1 MRRSLRVG
9 LVLALLH
16 LGANARAQQA
26 ASAPIPGAATGN
38 PSDAASAGGAL
49 AATGADAENVSE
61 STGTA
66 DLGSAA
72 ASDSSS
78 GQPPGQDAGS
88 SPAAAQAPAPAPGGT
103 YETTVQAHAPT
114 SAASAG
120 SIRDRDLRLRPYATP
135 EDILRVVPGLVIAQH
150 QGGGKA
156 DQLFLRGFD
165 ADHGTDV
172 ALSIDGI
179 PINLPSHAHG
189 QGYADLHF
197 LIPEVIDR
205 VDVLKGP
212 YFVEVG
218 DFATAGAVNLR
229 TRRSFAESS
238 VQATYGSFQ
247 TWRVLGI
254 GTTGATGSP
263 TWLAAEVAGT
273 QGPFLVGED
282 LRRYTLFLKSTL
294 SLSSTTRL
302 TILGSAYGSQW
313 TASGQIP
320 ARFVDLPESDPRHLD
335 RFGSIDPTEGG
346 QTQRQMLA
354 LTVESKPSEDQELAF
369 TAYVVRYRLTLFNDF
384 TFQLRDEA
392 NFDAIEQTDS
402 RVYAGLDAS
411 YHRHIDF
418 GQVRTVTLLGAQARL
433 DSTTVGLWHVKQR
446 VRLPTCAPVGDTPLN
461 PCTLDD
467 VVQSNLAAFLEED
480 VRFTSWLRVV
490 LGVRGDLFEWNVTNS
505 DPNAPPGT
513 GTGIVQRGIVNPKLQ
528 AVVTPTTGWDLYLDA
543 GGGFHSNDARA
554 VVTSNGS
561 GALPRAWGGEVG
573 TRLSLLDRRL
583 DVAAAL
589 WAIHLQSELVF
600 VADEGTTEASDPT
613 NRYGLDL
620 EARFRILPWMWA
632 DFDLTLAHA
641 AYTKDQGNG
650 SAVALAPTF
659 TGQAGL
665 SVIHPVGV
673 RGRLGARWVG
683 GRPATTD
690 PNGLQAQGYLVVD
703 LTLAYRWRFL
713 ELGLVVENV
722 LNSEYREAQFAN
734 RSYVAGRDDPSL
746 AGQGVE
752 DIHFTPGNPISV
764 RATVAVYF

>member
-1 MRRSLRVG
+1 MSRSVRVSC
-9 LVLALLH
+9 VFALALL
-16 LGANARAQQA
+16 GAPARAQ
-26 ASAPIPGAATGN
+26 PETG
-38 PSDAASAGGAL
+38 PSDRAGG
-49 AATGADAENVSE
+49 
-61 STGTA
+61 
-66 DLGSAA
+66 
-72 ASDSSS
+72 SDSS
-78 GQPPGQDAGS
+78 PGTPT
-88 SPAAAQAPAPAPGGT
+88 SPTPDEVSDTSQADVSPSRAPAQPGG
-103 YETTVQAHAPT
+103 YETTVEAAAPT

-120 SIRDRDLRLRPYATP
+120 TIRDRDLRLRPYATP

-197 LIPEVIDR
+197 LIPEAIDR

-247 TWRVLGI
+247 TWRVVGV
-254 GTTGATGSP
+254 GTTGATTNP
-263 TWLAAEVAGT
+263 TWLAAEVSGT

-294 SLSSTTRL
+294 SLSSSTRL
-302 TILGSAYGSQW
+302 TLLGSAYGSEW
-313 TASGQIP
+313 RASGQIP
-320 ARFVDLPESDPRHLD
+320 LRFTELPESDPAHLD
-335 RFGSIDPTEGG
+335 RFGAIDPTEGG

-354 LTVESKPSEDQELAF
+354 VMLESRPSDADTLAL
-369 TAYVVRYRLTLFNDF
+369 TAYVVHYRLTLFNDF
-384 TFQLRDEA
+384 TFQLKDEA
-392 NFDAIEQTDS
+392 NFDEIEQDDS
-402 RVYAGLDAS
+402 RIYAGLDAA
-411 YHRHIDF
+411 YRGRMDL
-418 GQVRTVTLLGAQARL
+418 GEVRTVTTLGLQARG
-433 DSTTVGLWHVKQR
+433 DWTTVGLWHVKQR
-446 VRLPTCAPVGDTPLN
+446 VRLPTCAPVGDVPLN

-467 VVQSNLAAFLEED
+467 VVQADLALFLQED
-480 VRFTSWLRVV
+480 VRFTPWLRVLV
-490 LGVRGDLFEWNVTNS
+490 GVRGDHFEWNVTNVS
-505 DPNAPPGT
+505 PNAVPGT
-513 GTGIVQRGIVNPKLQ
+513 ASGIISRDIVNPKLQ
-528 AVVTPTTGWDLYLDA
+528 VIVTPVTGWDLYLDA

-554 VVTSNGS
+554 VVAQNGS

-583 DVAAAL
+583 DLAAAL

-600 VADEGTTEASDPT
+600 VADEGTTEAAGPT
-613 NRYGLDL
+613 DRYGLDL
-620 EARFRILPWMWA
+620 EARFRILPWMWV
-632 DFDLTLAHA
+632 DLDLTLAHA
-641 AYTKDQGNG
+641 AYTQDQGNG

-665 SVIHPVGV
+665 SVLHPAGW

-683 GRPATTD
+683 SRPATTD
-690 PNGLQAQGYLVVD
+690 PNGLQAQGYLILD
-703 LTLAYRWRFL
+703 LTLAYRWRSL
-713 ELGLVVENV
+713 EVGLVVENV
-722 LNSEYREAQFAN
+722 LDSTWCEAQFAN
-734 RSYVAGRDDPSL
+734 SSYVAGRDDPSRRG
-746 AGQGVE
+746 AGVL
-752 DIHFTPGNPISV
+752 DIHFTPGNPINA
-764 RATVAVYF
+764 RATVALYF

>member
-1 MRRSLRVG
+1 MPRSVRTRHV
-9 LVLALLH
+9 LVLLL
-16 LGANARAQQA
+16 LGATARAQPATAPPSGTSETIQA
-26 ASAPIPGAATGN
+26 DAAGEAGAAARGAPGDGVPEARAGQPLTQ
-38 PSDAASAGGAL
+38 SAGF
-49 AATGADAENVSE
+49 
-61 STGTA
+61 
-66 DLGSAA
+66 
-72 ASDSSS
+72 
-78 GQPPGQDAGS
+78 Q
-88 SPAAAQAPAPAPGGT
+88 
-103 YETTVQAHAPT
+103 TTVEAPAPT
-114 SAASAG
+114 SAASAET
-120 SIRDRDLRLRPYATP
+120 IRDRDLRLRPYATP

-172 ALSIDGI
+172 ALSLDGI

-238 VQATYGSFQ
+238 VQGTYGSFQ
-247 TWRVLGI
+247 SWRVLGI
-254 GTTGATGSP
+254 GSTGATPSP
-263 TWLAAEVAGT
+263 TWLAAEVSGT

-282 LRRYTLFLKSTL
+282 LRRYTLILKSTL
-294 SLSSTTRL
+294 QLSSSTRL
-302 TILGSAYGSQW
+302 TLLGSAYGSQW
-313 TASGQIP
+313 RASGQIP
-320 ARFVDLPESDPRHLD
+320 ARFVDLPDSDPRHLD

-354 LTVESKPSEDQELAF
+354 VTVESRPSDTDELAF

-384 TFQLRDEA
+384 TFQLRDEP
-392 NFDAIEQTDS
+392 NFDEIEQSDA
-402 RVYAGLDAS
+402 RVYAGLNAV
-411 YHRHIDF
+411 YHRRIDL
-418 GQVRTVTLLGAQARL
+418 GDVRTVTTLGAQARL
-433 DSTTVGLWHVKQR
+433 DSTTVALWHVTQR
-446 VRLPTCAPVGDTPLN
+446 VRLSTCAPVGDAPLN

-467 VVQSNLAAFLEED
+467 VVQSDLAAFLQED
-480 VRFTSWLRVV
+480 VRFTPWLRLL
-490 LGVRGDLFEWNVTNS
+490 LGVRGDLFEWNVTNGS
-505 DPNAPPGT
+505 PNPSTLPNQGT
-513 GTGIVQRGIVNPKLQ
+513 AVVQRGIVNPKLQ
-528 AVVTPTTGWDLYLDA
+528 AIITPLTGWDLYLDA

-554 VVTSNGS
+554 VVAQNGS

-573 TRLSLLDRRL
+573 TRLSLFDRRL
-583 DVAAAL
+583 DLAAAL

-613 NRYGLDL
+613 DRYGVDL

-650 SAVALAPTF
+650 SAVALAPTL

-665 SVIHPVGV
+665 SVLHPAGW

-683 GRPATTD
+683 GRPATED
-690 PNGLQAQGYLVVD
+690 PNGLQAQGYFIVD

-713 ELGLVVENV
+713 EVGLVLENV
-722 LNSEYREAQFAN
+722 LNAGWREAQFAN

-746 AGQGVE
+746 AGTGVE
-752 DIHFTPGNPISV
+752 DIHFTPGNPINV
-764 RATVAVYF
+764 RGTVALYF